1 MGCFSVQ
8 SHLFE
13 QDRLKTNILQYPIA
27 SRSFEKC
34 KQFAWRVSY
43 SLDRGFG
50 GTTFNK
56 APAIYQES
64 EIWTFKT
71 ACVNS
76 EESAKRINSEP
87 VTPIYFKTSL
97 TNAGN
102 YHEISNSSTLRFVVD
117 NPYRELPNLSYII
130 VDERGTEI
138 NLNAEFYNE
147 IIPHDLPDL
156 PLTEFYGENKFIVE
170 LPSSIELNKPYVLII
185 NGLKENNF
193 SDLFEYKM
201 KSKLI
206 YYSWLFSLI
215 LIISSCKQRTLS
227 AEEYIQYCNNP
238 ENKLIV
244 QEVTDSFEYF
254 LQYRSPEFMAIMEMG
269 KSVNQFKLTSLIN
282 EYQGLEYY
290 TLKIKNKNATSL
302 EKLI

>member
-1 MGCFSVQ
+1 
-8 SHLFE
+8 
-13 QDRLKTNILQYPIA
+13 
-27 SRSFEKC
+27 
-34 KQFAWRVSY
+34 
-43 SLDRGFG
+43 
-50 GTTFNK
+50 
-56 APAIYQES
+56 
-64 EIWTFKT
+64 
-71 ACVNS
+71 
-76 EESAKRINSEP
+76 
-87 VTPIYFKTSL
+87 
-97 TNAGN
+97 
-102 YHEISNSSTLRFVVD
+102 
-117 NPYRELPNLSYII
+117 
-130 VDERGTEI
+130 
-138 NLNAEFYNE
+138 
-147 IIPHDLPDL
+147 
-156 PLTEFYGENKFIVE
+156 
-170 LPSSIELNKPYVLII
+170 
-185 NGLKENNF
+185 
-193 SDLFEYKM
+193 M

-302 EKLI
+302 EKIDMNYMAFEFQQSIRMVSLDSIEPAMFQFENSQGINPYYTFSIAFDIVTDSLHERLIRVDHFKNDKPVLFTIPIQTIRNLPKLKV